1 MPLAP
6 KVVIP
11 RVSSKKRQIA
21 DALLEQ
27 IRSGELPVGARIPS
41 APELAETWQVAYG
54 TMHAALTELTRD
66 GWLVRYPKFGTFV
79 AAPAPG
85 GAAGAMTRT
94 ALIVL
99 PPRADIVASGN
110 GAEVFAMLHGLSEG
124 AAEHGWHV
132 RVETLP
138 TAPQVSEMESVVARM
153 REASGAVFVGVQYRM
168 LVRRLAE
175 TGFPVVSLGDDPGV
189 GDVASYER
197 ACAVDLGATHLC
209 RLGRRRIT
217 YVGDLR
223 DPQGKYAA
231 FQQTLQREGVA
242 EDPALHIHCPT
253 RPDAFQALEQKL
265 AEGWRW
271 GCDAI
276 YTVNYQIGHFLIGRA
291 REMGLRVPE
300 QIAVVANGIE
310 GNEMT
315 SLPLTYVRLPY
326 VEFGREAAR
335 LLANNHG
342 KPPNRKREVCRVAP
356 QLIIRKSCGASL

>member
-1 MPLAP
+1 M
-6 KVVIP
+6 
-11 RVSSKKRQIA
+11 

-27 IRSGELPVGARIPS
+27 IRSGELPIGARIPS
-41 APELAETWQVAYG
+41 APELADTWQVAYG
-54 TMHAALTELTRD
+54 TMHAALTELTRQ

-85 GAAGAMTRT
+85 QGAAVAVRT

-124 AAEHGWHV
+124 AAEEGWHV

-138 TAPQVSEMESVVARM
+138 TTPQVSDMESVVARM

-175 TGFPVVSLGDDPGV
+175 TGFPVVSLGDDPGF

-197 ACAVDLGATHLC
+197 TAAVDLGTTHLC

-223 DPQGKYAA
+223 DPQGKHEA
-231 FQQTLQREGVA
+231 FLRTLRREGVA
-242 EDPALHIHCPT
+242 DDPSRHIHCPT
-253 RPDAFQALEQKL
+253 RPDAFLALQEKL
-265 AEGWRW
+265 AQGWNW
-271 GCDAI
+271 DCDAI

-291 REMGLRVPE
+291 REMGLQVPE

-315 SLPLTYVRLPY
+315 TMPLTYVRIPY

-335 LLANNHG
+335 LLERSHG
-342 KPPNRKREVCRVAP
+342 KPPGSKREVHLIPP
-356 QLIIRKSCGASL
+356 QLIVRKSCGSPTV